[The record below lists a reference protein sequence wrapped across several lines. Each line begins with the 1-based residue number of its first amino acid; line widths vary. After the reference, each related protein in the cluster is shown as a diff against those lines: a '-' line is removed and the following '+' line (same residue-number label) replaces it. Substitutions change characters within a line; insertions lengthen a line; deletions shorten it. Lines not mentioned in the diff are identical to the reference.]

1 MLSYKIKDLE
11 QPGKKRDSRDP
22 LTTSTFTKQFA
33 TRKLSR
39 SFSRFSSFFWR
50 NSRYIAL
57 NLTMGSSTLLY
68 FLESIWFSCLFLRSA
83 EAQTAPYQS
92 IFTLDAFSFQQTCV
106 QNCFTMGYANIDCY
120 TDVLG
125 SMIGCPNSPCSKAWA
140 AVDDCYCRGDLQTAA
155 HEWLSSCIGELCSV
169 GENSVNLANA
179 ASIYSGYCTDRGFTA
194 LPVQNIAETS
204 TRKSNSESTG
214 TTANIQS
221 GETSKSS
228 TSSSETPPAG
238 SSSTNKTLTIALVVA
253 CVVVVIISGVAG
265 FAFWKIR
272 RDKRK
277 VWLGLLNSGSEVH
290 PSDSASQVNQQSV
303 MMGSSFPHHPVA
315 PSAISSNR
323 AGYQS
328 TIGPGPYFPRR

>member
-1 MLSYKIKDLE
+1 
-11 QPGKKRDSRDP
+11 
-22 LTTSTFTKQFA
+22 
-33 TRKLSR
+33 
-39 SFSRFSSFFWR
+39 
-50 NSRYIAL
+50 
-57 NLTMGSSTLLY
+57 MGSSSSFA
-68 FLESIWFSCLFLRSA
+68 FLESILFLCLFLCST
-83 EAQTAPYQS
+83 EAQTAAYQS

-106 QNCFTMGYANIDCY
+106 QGCFTMGYPNIDCY
-120 TDVLG
+120 TDLLG

-155 HEWLSSCIGELCSV
+155 HEWLSSCISESCSV

-179 ASIYSGYCTDRGFTA
+179 ASIYSSYCTDRGFTA

-214 TTANIQS
+214 TTANTQP
-221 GETSKSS
+221 GETSTSS
-228 TSSSETPPAG
+228 TGSSET
-238 SSSTNKTLTIALVVA
+238 SSTASASTNKTLTIALVVA

-290 PSDSASQVNQQSV
+290 PSDSASQVNQLSV
-303 MMGSSFPHHPVA
+303 MMGPSYPHHPVA

-328 TIGPGPYFPRR
+328 TIGPGPYFQGR